1 MIKPIS
7 FIELSAFTAHYIV
20 KYKERMAEGVLPL
33 RDVDALGDAYDMPV
47 LKEWKSARAVLARIQ
62 SGAAPFLGG
71 KTPELGKAW
80 IEMLPGGH
88 GTPWRQDEDD
98 YAQSVIRTRT
108 CMIPTHD
115 AYTYSG
121 NFRELLNAGV
131 LNVIEHRIL
140 HSETNFSAY
149 PRVHL
154 IVDVKRP
161 DADEVQ

>member
-1 MIKPIS
+1 MIKPIG

-20 KYKERMAEGVLPL
+20 KYRERMADGILTL
-33 RDVDALGDAYDMPV
+33 RATDALGDAHDLPI
-47 LKEWKSARAVLARIQ
+47 LKEWKSGRAVLARIQ

-71 KTPELGKAW
+71 KTPELGRAW

-88 GTPWRQDEDD
+88 GQPWLQEEDE
-98 YAQSVIRTRT
+98 YAQTVIRTRT
-108 CMIPTHD
+108 CMVPTHD
-115 AYTYSG
+115 AYSYSG
-121 NFRELLNAGV
+121 NFRELLNVGV

-154 IVDVKRP
+154 IVDIKKP
-161 DADEVQ
+161 DADQE